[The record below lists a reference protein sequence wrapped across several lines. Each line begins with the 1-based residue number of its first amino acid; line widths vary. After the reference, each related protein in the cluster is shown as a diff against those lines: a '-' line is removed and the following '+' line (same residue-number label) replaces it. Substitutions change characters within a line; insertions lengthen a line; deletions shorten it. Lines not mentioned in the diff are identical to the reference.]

1 MKIFVVGASGV
12 LGRAMLVHLRSHEV
26 AGTTRSPDKLAA
38 LAALGARGVR
48 CDVYA
53 PGALRAAMIAAAP
66 DVVVNLLT
74 DLAGGLGPGNA
85 RIRSVGG
92 PIVVDAARAA
102 GARRLLV
109 ESIAFATSPESDAAV
124 AALEDGARASGLEA
138 VILRF
143 GRFWGP
149 GTWREASPAE
159 PPTVHVDL
167 AGRRAAELIDEAP
180 GVYTITDP

>member
-1 MKIFVVGASGV
+1 MKIVVVGASGV
-12 LGRAMLVHLRSHEV
+12 LGRAMLAHLRSHEV
-26 AGTTRSPDKLAA
+26 IGTTRSPDKLPV
-38 LAALGARGVR
+38 LAALGARGVI

-66 DVVVNLLT
+66 DVVVNVLT
-74 DLAGGLGPGNA
+74 DLAGGIGPGNA

-109 ESIAFATSPESDAAV
+109 ESIAFPTTPASDAAV
-124 AALEDGARASGLEA
+124 AALEDGACTSGLEA
-138 VILRF
+138 VVLRF

-149 GTWREASPAE
+149 GTWSEAGPAE
-159 PPTVHVDL
+159 PPTVHVDV
-167 AGRRAAELIDEAP
+167 AGRRAVELIDAVP
-180 GVYTITDP
+180 GVYTISDP